1 MEILCLGSGSS
12 GNCYLLGHDGEYVM
26 VECGLPF
33 KTIIKKL
40 AEQDIG
46 LAQIKA
52 LVVSHAHK
60 DHSLSINEFET
71 LGLPIFAPYREEI
84 EVDLNKPFSL
94 TKWLQVRAF
103 EVKHDVPCYAFI
115 FLNIEKESLLF
126 ITDTRYIESPY
137 LNYKYTYIMIE
148 CNHVRKQ
155 LEAIMDKSLIDGDQS
170 KVFKFKRQASYHLS
184 LAGVK
189 KMLKNMDL
197 HDTKGLF
204 LMHLSKECCNDDV
217 IKKEIKNVFK
227 KPTFVCYRNG
237 GIN

>member
-40 AEQDIG
+40 SDQDIA
-46 LAQIKA
+46 LDQIKA
-52 LVVSHAHK
+52 LVVSHSHK
-60 DHSLSINEFET
+60 DHAQSINDFES
-71 LGLPIFAPYREEI
+71 LGVPIFAPYREEI
-84 EVDLNKPFSL
+84 EVELNKPFTL
-94 TKWLQVRAF
+94 TKWLRVRAF
-103 EVKHDVPCYAFI
+103 RVKHDVGCYAFI

-126 ITDTRYIESPY
+126 VTDTRYLESPY
-137 LNYKYTYIMIE
+137 FKYKYTYIMIE

-155 LEAIMDKSLIDGDQS
+155 LEAIMDKALLDGDQA

-189 KMLKNMDL
+189 KILRDMDL
-197 HDTKGLF
+197 SATKGIF
-204 LMHLSKECCNDDV
+204 LIHLSKDCCNDDV
-217 IKKEIKNVFK
+217 IKKEIKSVFK